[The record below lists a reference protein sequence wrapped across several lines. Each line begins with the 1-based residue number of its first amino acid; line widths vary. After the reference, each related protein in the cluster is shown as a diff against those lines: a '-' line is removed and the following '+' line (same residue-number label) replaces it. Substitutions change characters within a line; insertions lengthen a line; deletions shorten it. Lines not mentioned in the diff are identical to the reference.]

1 MSGQTDAE
9 WEEQIYDLERMMPDN
24 IVMTPDIEKRAVKI
38 TVRNPKTFS
47 IEEDEKNPMLKSLL
61 ISFERQTEDT
71 DDGFDYYDVNE
82 DGFLKISEAGEG
94 MLEMLVVYRREPLK
108 PNTKIEAFMKRITM
122 KGRLTSNLERD
133 IDGDITIELYVE
145 GIVGAESVRK

>member
-61 ISFERQTEDT
+61 ISFKRQTEDT

-82 DGFLKISEAGEG
+82 DGFLKISEVGEG
-94 MLEMLVVYRREPLK
+94 MLEMLVVYRREPQK
-108 PNTKIEAFMKRITM
+108 PNAKIEAFVNRITM
-122 KGRLTSNLERD
+122 KGRLTSNLEKD
-133 IDGDITIELYVE
+133 INGDVSIKLYVE